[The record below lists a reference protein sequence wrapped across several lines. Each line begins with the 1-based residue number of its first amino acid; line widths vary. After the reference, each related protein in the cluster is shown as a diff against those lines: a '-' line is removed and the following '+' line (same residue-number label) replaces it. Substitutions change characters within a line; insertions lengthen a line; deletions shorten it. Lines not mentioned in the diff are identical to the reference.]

1 MEIINDTP
9 FTIAPIPGRIP
20 FPGHSL
26 TLAVKATYVLAP
38 GKSCVLSSD
47 QLRPAGDT
55 YYPDDPG
62 GTGAL
67 YYGSDFT
74 YFKPAADFLLAG
86 TCWHLQSRPEK
97 SFDVAFGVGNRIK
110 TLMVPGTCSGI
121 PGSGR
126 IFGPIPVHSPQR
138 LGRMGRFDGRWQVDR
153 WPWFPEDFDFAHFN
167 QAWPDQQVQGG
178 LKGDEHLYFRH
189 LDRDLPEF
197 KSSLPGIRVRCFV
210 QQSDC
215 KKPDCKRPEGPLF
228 AEVAM
233 NLDTLWANT
242 DSKILI
248 LVWRGWTTT
257 GSADHEEIDYLYILS
272 EPLETKALPLDH
284 YREKFIEALDREN
297 RKWEPGPLPPGPD
310 KTVPLPQETWPSGPV
325 PSSPGSAGTV
335 ADWAE
340 DAVEDTAEKQNDEV
354 AAFLAGL
361 DPLLDGLDPVTRQEV
376 QSRQKAL
383 VNQLL
388 KTDPEKITAGN
399 LENVEILKRSA
410 LDDLGFGPDHIPAP
424 SPKARAEQ
432 VRLLRAMGLGADE
445 IDTLGRDPSFQEFQG
460 IMAAAFPK
468 RGLDP
473 ENLEP
478 LILQAQALSLFRDQ
492 ADPIA
497 PAPVESPHPE
507 VATPAAAPLESG
519 ESAEPNL
526 TRRRVEERA
535 AARESFQSEN
545 FTGLDLSGL
554 DLSGLDFANAIF
566 HGAVLRRARLDDA
579 VFEKAVMTGADL
591 RDCQARDTLFVTA
604 TLTGAD
610 FSGADAS
617 GADFSEAVM
626 DQARFSGAI
635 LREARLERVRC
646 THADFSKADL
656 TGARAADSDFSHSR
670 FQESTGAE
678 AIFRQA
684 VLKHTDFSFS
694 TFEGANFKGAD
705 LEKANLGAS
714 NLKFARFAKA
724 ILTRA
729 CLVRA
734 NLFQGSLKGANLDGT
749 DLRGACL
756 YGVEFLNS
764 RFKNTLVAGADLT
777 MTKLAAGKRS

>member
-20 FPGHSL
+20 FPGHSI

-55 YYPDDPG
+55 YYPDDPD

-67 YYGSDFT
+67 YYGSDFA

-86 TCWHLQSRPEK
+86 TCRHPEGRPGK

-126 IFGPIPVHSPQR
+126 VFGPIPFHRPQR
-138 LGRMGRFDGRWQVDR
+138 LGRLGRFDDRWQTDR

-167 QAWPDQQVQGG
+167 QALPDQQVHGW
-178 LKGDEHLYFRH
+178 LKGDERLYFRH
-189 LDRDLPEF
+189 LDQDLPEF

-210 QQSDC
+210 QQSDS
-215 KKPDCKRPEGPLF
+215 KTQEGPLF
-228 AEVAM
+228 REVAM

-242 DSKILI
+242 DLKTLI
-248 LVWRGWTTT
+248 LVWRGWTATA
-257 GSADHEEIDYLYILS
+257 SAEYEEIDYLYILS
-272 EPLETKALPLDH
+272 EPLETKDLSLAH

-297 RKWEPGPLPPGPD
+297 QKWEPAPLPPGPD
-310 KTVPLPQETWPSGPV
+310 KTPPSEPAS
-325 PSSPGSAGTV
+325 SSPKTPDTV
-335 ADWAE
+335 PDLAE
-340 DAVEDTAEKQNDEV
+340 DAVEDTPEKQHDEI

-361 DPLLDGLDPVTRQEV
+361 GPLLDGLDPVTRQEV
-376 QSRQKAL
+376 QSRQEAL
-383 VNQLL
+383 LNQLL
-388 KTDPEKITAGN
+388 EPDPEKITTKNPGD
-399 LENVEILKRSA
+399 VEIHKRQA
-410 LDDLGFGPDHIPAP
+410 LDELGLDPDHIPAP

-432 VRLLRAMGLGADE
+432 ARLLKTMGLGTE
-445 IDTLGRDPSFQEFQG
+445 ELDTLGRDKSFQELQG

-468 RGLDP
+468 MGLDP

-478 LILQAQALSLFRDQ
+478 LIRQTQALFPFRDQ
-492 ADPIA
+492 ADTIV
-497 PAPVESPHPE
+497 PAPVESPPPE
-507 VATPAAAPLESG
+507 IAGPAAAPLESG

-566 HGAVLRRARLDDA
+566 HGTVLSRARLDDA

-591 RDCQARDTLFVTA
+591 RGCQARDTIFMEA
-604 TLTGAD
+604 KLTGAD
-610 FSGADAS
+610 FSGADAG
-617 GADFSEAVM
+617 GADFSEAVL
-626 DQARFSGAI
+626 DKACFSGAI
-635 LREARLERVRC
+635 LREACLEKVRG

-656 TGARAADSDFSHSR
+656 TGARAADSDFSNSR
-670 FQESTGAE
+670 FQESTGSE

-684 VLKHTDFSFS
+684 VLKHADFSFS
-694 TFEGANFKGAD
+694 TFEGASFKGAD

-714 NLKFARFAKA
+714 NMKFVRFANA
-724 ILTRA
+724 TLTRA
-729 CLVRA
+729 CLVRT
-734 NLFQGSLKGANLDGT
+734 NLFQGSLEGANLDGT
-749 DLRGACL
+749 DFRGAGL
-756 YGVEFLNS
+756 YGVDFLNS